1 MSAPQTRYA
10 PRGCGPAGAG
20 CARWQLAR
28 IQAGLRCLRWLARL
42 PMSGVPTLGQFPTST
57 SRWMLIYR
65 SLPHSPFGHFLT
77 TNAARM
83 LRTMYREL
91 SRSFLLGASGKGEQ
105 ADNVS
110 PTWRWANI
118 PLPEP
123 HLIGVF
129 ISTALNLIR
138 PWRLPGSSW
147 HHNNVGGIFLG
158 AGGVISSAAVRAAS
172 DVDLER
178 PSTLVCTGPYTISR
192 NPMYVGWTLLYLG
205 GALLTRNAWMITSLP
220 VVAGLIHRD
229 VLREERTLEEVF
241 GVDYI
246 RYRKRVRRYL

>member
-1 MSAPQTRYA
+1 
-10 PRGCGPAGAG
+10 
-20 CARWQLAR
+20 
-28 IQAGLRCLRWLARL
+28 
-42 PMSGVPTLGQFPTST
+42 
-57 SRWMLIYR
+57 MLC
-65 SLPHSPFGHFLT
+65 T
-77 TNAARM
+77 VC
-83 LRTMYREL
+83 REL
-91 SRSFLLGASGKGEQ
+91 PRTFLLGISGKCER
-105 ADNVS
+105 ADEVS
-110 PTWRWANI
+110 SSWRWANI

-129 ISTALNLIR
+129 TSTALHLIR

-147 HHNNVGGIFLG
+147 HHTNVGYVFLG
-158 AGGVISSAAVRAAS
+158 AGGVISAAAVRAAS

-178 PSTLVCTGPYTISR
+178 PSTLVRTGPYALSR

-205 GALLTRNAWMITSLP
+205 GALLTRNAWMVASLP

-241 GVDYI
+241 GENYV